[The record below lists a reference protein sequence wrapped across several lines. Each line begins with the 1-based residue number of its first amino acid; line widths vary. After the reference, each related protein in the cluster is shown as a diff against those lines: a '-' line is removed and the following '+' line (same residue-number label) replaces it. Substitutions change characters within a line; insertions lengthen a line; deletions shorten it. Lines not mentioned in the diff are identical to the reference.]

1 MDYAKLNETGADMK
15 ETYKWQW
22 DVTTEIN
29 ERNLVRIDEWE
40 TYEIDNQENIK
51 QIELEKK
58 EAEKKAKKDQSYRNS
73 PNYFNTL
80 DV

>member
-58 EAEKKAKKDQSYRNS
+58 AKKDQSYRNS